1 MFEVASDSVISKEID
16 GEVTVIDLS
25 TGIYYAIEG
34 IGAQVWLAA
43 LAGQSRAAITAKVAQ
58 TYSDD
63 AAQAAQTLLDDLV
76 AAKLLVETQGANG
89 ADAATDIAWPGAYAA
104 PVFTSYDDVSEMVAL
119 DPPLPELP
127 Q

>member
-1 MFEVASDSVISKEID
+1 MFELASDSVISKEID

-34 IGAQVWLAA
+34 IGAQIWLAA
-43 LAGQSRAAITAKVAQ
+43 VAGQSRMAIAQKVDE
-58 TYSDD
+58 TYADD
-63 AAQAAQTLLDDLV
+63 APQAAHKLLAALV
-76 AAKLLVETQGANG
+76 AAKLLVEGEAAK
-89 ADAATDIAWPGAYAA
+89 ADADGAEIVWPSTYAA

>member
-1 MFEVASDSVISKEID
+1 MFELASDSVISKEID

-34 IGAQVWLAA
+34 IGAQIWLAA
-43 LAGQSRAAITAKVAQ
+43 VAGQSRMAIAQKVDE
-58 TYSDD
+58 TYADD
-63 AAQAAQTLLDDLV
+63 APQAAHKLLDDLV
-76 AAKLLVETQGANG
+76 AAKLLVEGEAAK
-89 ADAATDIAWPGAYAA
+89 ADADGAEIVWPSTYAA